1 LKNTLAG
8 GNADQQVAYGR
19 AGDLPMV
26 GNWDGAGGVGL
37 GIYRGHGQ
45 WLLRDSVSGGNATTE
60 FAYGTPTDTP
70 VYTTVRRGG
79 SATPVPAVAP
89 IDWSRFTRPAPA
101 DADSR
106 RIMQILQNGLRYAN
120 TTWWQAKGFDDS
132 DSPFLDLG
140 GTGEIPVRAAANE
153 AFALAV
159 ALRTGAYDPAAS
171 GGVST
176 AVATDRTVLLIRSLA
191 HAHVTNTGG
200 GWGDGWQ
207 SAMWA
212 AYAGTAGWLMWD
224 ELGADDRAFTA
235 RMVEHEADRFIGYTV
250 PYYRDAAGTVVSP
263 GDTRAEENAWNAM
276 VLQLA
281 TAMMPQHANHPS
293 WLAKG
298 LELMISAF
306 ARPSD
311 VTSSTVVSGRPL
323 RDWLRGSNIEQDGV
337 VVNHRRAHPD
347 YSTTVSENIQA
358 ALIYSLAGQ
367 PTPRAALWNAD
378 VVYDALVDRTWV
390 AGTTY
395 PPGGTVLAPGG
406 TVYVRGTEHMYYP
419 QGNDWGTDRRIQPT
433 LLDVQAG
440 AFGFDRL
447 ASVAG
452 PVWERLH
459 GQRVLDMQHRSADG
473 RTYQTPSE
481 DTYAGREEL
490 VAATA
495 AQAWLTKW
503 TVAQGAYRLGG

>member
-1 LKNTLAG
+1 
-8 GNADQQVAYGR
+8 
-19 AGDLPMV
+19 
-26 GNWDGAGGVGL
+26 
-37 GIYRGHGQ
+37 
-45 WLLRDSVSGGNATTE
+45 
-60 FAYGTPTDTP
+60 
-70 VYTTVRRGG
+70 
-79 SATPVPAVAP
+79 
-89 IDWSRFTRPAPA
+89 
-101 DADSR
+101 
-106 RIMQILQNGLRYAN
+106 
-120 TTWWQAKGFDDS
+120 
-132 DSPFLDLG
+132 
-140 GTGEIPVRAAANE
+140 
-153 AFALAV
+153 
-159 ALRTGAYDPAAS
+159 
-171 GGVST
+171 
-176 AVATDRTVLLIRSLA
+176 
-191 HAHVTNTGG
+191 
-200 GWGDGWQ
+200 
-207 SAMWA
+207 
-212 AYAGTAGWLMWD
+212 
-224 ELGADDRAFTA
+224 
-235 RMVEHEADRFIGYTV
+235 
-250 PYYRDAAGTVVSP
+250 
-263 GDTRAEENAWNAM
+263 M

-281 TAMMPQHANHPS
+281 ASMMPQHPHHPS
-293 WLAKG
+293 WYAKN

-358 ALIYSLAGQ
+358 ALVYSLAGQ

-378 VVYDALVDRTWV
+378 VVYDALVDRIWV

-395 PPGGTVLAPGG
+395 PPGGTVQAPGG
-406 TVYVRGTEHMYYP
+406 TVYVRGSEHIYYP

-433 LLDVQAG
+433 LFDVQAG

-459 GQRVLDMQHRSADG
+459 GQRALDMQGRSADG
-473 RTYQTPSE
+473 RTYQTPTE

-503 TVAQGAYRLGG
+503 IVAQGAYRLGG